1 MNISSAL
8 VINLGLLDGTYL
20 SAMKTAAEA
29 AKRLGKPIVLDPVGA
44 GASKLRDETCREMIE
59 LTKPDIIRGN
69 MSEIRALTGGNI
81 SSKGVDASDDDAV
94 NETNRL
100 ELGELVRG
108 YAEKTGSVVCATGAV
123 DIVSD
128 GVQVF
133 YLKNGHDMLCDVTGT
148 GCMCSAMTGAAAAAG
163 EPLAAAIAAVVMPE
177 SMPMNMLKR
186 PNRVLELSELNYSI
200 IFIVYQMRIILSAE
214 RFITNN
220 L

>member
-1 MNISSAL
+1 
-8 VINLGLLDGTYL
+8 
-20 SAMKTAAEA
+20 
-29 AKRLGKPIVLDPVGA
+29 
-44 GASKLRDETCREMIE
+44 MIE

-100 ELGELVRG
+100 ELGELVRE

-133 YLKNGHDMLCDVTGT
+133 YLKNGHEMLCDVTGT

-163 EPLAAAIAAVVMPE
+163 EPLAAAIAAVVMMGIAGE
-177 SMPMNMLKR
+177 YAYEYVKETEQGIGTFRVKLFDYIYSLSDEDYIKR
-186 PNRVLELSELNYSI
+186 GEIYN
-200 IFIVYQMRIILSAE
+200 
-214 RFITNN
+214 
-220 L
+220 